1 MTQYLDREEQAA
13 YLNKRGLKY
22 SKHTLQKLAS
32 TGGGPKYV
40 IFGNRAVSTPE
51 WLDEWIESR
60 ISTPRRHTSEREA
73 V

>member
-1 MTQYLDREEQAA
+1 MTRYLDRDEMVAE
-13 YLNKRGLKY
+13 LKKRGIKY

-40 IFGNRAVSTPE
+40 IIGNRAMSTPE
-51 WLDEWIESR
+51 WLDEWIESK
-60 ISTPRRHTSEREA
+60 IGTPRRHTSEREA